1 MSDKSDQLEKLRRA
15 HDEFRALIADLPG
28 EAFGET
34 FLGEWNL
41 ANVLAHMA
49 GWFREMAGAFER
61 VGRGER
67 PSPPGV
73 DYSDVDAW
81 NAKFAAVAKSGRAAL
96 DDFDAAYQSYWN
108 AASSLAD
115 DLFGVDPDRGRP
127 RIANRIIE
135 TSGWGH
141 FEEHLPALR
150 EWLARRS

>member
-1 MSDKSDQLEKLRRA
+1 MSAKSDQLEKLETA
-15 HDEFRALIADLPG
+15 YEEFRALIADLPD
-28 EAFGET
+28 EAFGEM

-49 GWFREMAGAFER
+49 GWFREMGGAFER

-81 NAKFAAVAKSGRAAL
+81 NAKFAAAAKPGRTAL
-96 DDFDAAYQSYWN
+96 DEFDAAFRAYRD
-108 AASSLAD
+108 AAAALRE
-115 DLFGVDPDRGRP
+115 DLFGVDPEKGRP
-127 RIANRIIE
+127 RIGDRIIE

-141 FEEHLPALR
+141 FEEHLPAVR
-150 EWLARRS
+150 EWLAART